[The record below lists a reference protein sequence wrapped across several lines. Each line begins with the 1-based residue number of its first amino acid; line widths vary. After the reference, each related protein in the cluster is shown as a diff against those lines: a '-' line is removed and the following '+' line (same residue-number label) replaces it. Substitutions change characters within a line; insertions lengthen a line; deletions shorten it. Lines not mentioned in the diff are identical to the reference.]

1 MKPAC
6 ELTIVE
12 VVPPSHTQCRPDGL
26 TQRTQTDPQHP
37 IGADLLVYFLP
48 RGSRFRL
55 YFPPAL
61 RGFAFFHKQTLIAG
75 RRGSGCDD
83 QVRVG
88 SSIYFIETMSGSPFG
103 AALRPLG
110 AMLLERC
117 EPGTMLYAVPEPVQD
132 AVVASLLKRL
142 SRRPTFPHDFRP
154 LVRTRK
160 TAADLSPRL

>member
-6 ELTIVE
+6 ELTQSLKWYS
-12 VVPPSHTQCRPDGL
+12 PSHTQCRPDGL
-26 TQRTQTDPQHP
+26 TQRTQTEPQHA

-88 SSIYFIETMSGSPFG
+88 SSIYFTETMSGSRSARRFVRL
-103 AALRPLG
+103 ARCFLNAVNRALCFMQCRNQCK
-110 AMLLERC
+110 ML
-117 EPGTMLYAVPEPVQD
+117 
-132 AVVASLLKRL
+132 S
-142 SRRPTFPHDFRP
+142 SRHY
-154 LVRTRK
+154 
-160 TAADLSPRL
+160 